1 MRFPVIVP
9 VIVRFCFSVLAL
21 LIGSSALAATVCTMD
36 VRNIYFFTYN
46 PMLPEAVVST
56 SGAVEVSCSAIS
68 PPIPSSVS
76 YSIEISAGL
85 SNSFVARSMKLGA
98 ESLNYN
104 IFTNSGLSQVWGDK
118 TGGLPVSGTLFGFG
132 ALNTVRKQSHTLY
145 AAIFP
150 LQMRAPTTTSYQ
162 DSLNVTL
169 VF

>member
-36 VRNIYFFTYN
+36 VRNIHFFTYN

-56 SGAVEVSCSAIS
+56 
-68 PPIPSSVS
+68 SVS